1 MAARELF
8 RSCRPL
14 SRREGLFLPLSLL
27 VHGAAIVGLVVISVA
42 PEELTIAPHTVV
54 RFPGPDVVHADSTI
68 PPKSS
73 HAGGGSS
80 GSRPRSRPIPLEEP
94 SSIHA
99 DPDRAIDEAIQSTV
113 AAPCD
118 TCGGPGPGPE
128 IPRPG
133 IGPESSGSGEGPRTV
148 RVSEVRPP
156 RKIHD
161 VKPVYPPIARAAHL
175 EGIVVIE
182 CTIGVDGRV
191 TALQVL
197 QGASPL
203 TSAATD
209 AVSQWVYA
217 PTLLDGVP
225 VAVIMTV
232 TVNFV
237 LPR

>member
-1 MAARELF
+1 
-8 RSCRPL
+8 
-14 SRREGLFLPLSLL
+14 
-27 VHGAAIVGLVVISVA
+27 
-42 PEELTIAPHTVV
+42 
-54 RFPGPDVVHADSTI
+54 
-68 PPKSS
+68 
-73 HAGGGSS
+73 
-80 GSRPRSRPIPLEEP
+80 
-94 SSIHA
+94 
-99 DPDRAIDEAIQSTV
+99 
-113 AAPCD
+113 
-118 TCGGPGPGPE
+118 
-128 IPRPG
+128 
-133 IGPESSGSGEGPRTV
+133 
-148 RVSEVRPP
+148 VRPP

-182 CTIGVDGRV
+182 CTIGVDGKV

-197 QGASPL
+197 QGSSPL